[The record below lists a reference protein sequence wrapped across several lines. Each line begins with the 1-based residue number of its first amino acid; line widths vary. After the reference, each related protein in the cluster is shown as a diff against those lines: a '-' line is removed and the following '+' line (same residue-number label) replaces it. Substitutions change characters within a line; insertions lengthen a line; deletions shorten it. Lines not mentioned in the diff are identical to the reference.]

1 MIAFSKKT
9 YKQLVMLVI
18 WLMSVSVY
26 AQTVS
31 REVAYLHTDRTVYVA
46 GETIFYKLYL
56 LDTGTQ
62 KRSDISKVGYIVIR
76 AAGQFPAIK
85 CRVKL
90 DSGISNGSILLPDTL
105 ASGVYQLVAF
115 TSSMKNYD
123 EQLFSKNEIVVIN
136 SFDKDFN
143 FKFSYTDNKIL
154 SDTIDKPISINT
166 NKKIY
171 SPREKVGI
179 RINKA
184 GIKANLSVSVFEDPG
199 IPSSDNSI
207 VEQMN
212 KIKENQRTNGLIL
225 NKYLPENKYRILRAR
240 VFDSTTQQNIS
251 GATVLLSCIDTVPNL
266 QYAKTNSSGVLQLL
280 LSEYYKGKELFLTI
294 RDMPANQ
301 NWKIE
306 VEDEFALSENWNPT
320 FNYDISPYKDF
331 LIKSQHIAYI
341 HQTYQTNTESAFVKS
356 PESNPVVP
364 RLYYCPVKPVLLS
377 DYTPLNDFKEI
388 ILELFPQVKIS
399 RENGKYRVSVI
410 NDSKKIFSNSSI
422 AIFMDGVYVDDL
434 NKIMKLGSE
443 QIKKIEVLDTERILG
458 NLVYNGAISIITK
471 STEIEKTIPSSYSL
485 RVKNNIFSNSDN
497 YTVEKPDS
505 IYDKTIPF
513 FRQLLYWNPNLELKE
528 NENTYIDFFTS
539 DNEGTFLLKFEGI
552 TGDGRPI
559 SYSSKIQ
566 VINHPPSA
574 EK

>member
-1 MIAFSKKT
+1 MTVLSKET
-9 YKQLVMLVI
+9 YKQFVMLLI
-18 WLMSVSVY
+18 WLTSVSVY

-31 REVAYLHTDRTVYVA
+31 REVAYLHTDRTVYIA

-56 LDTGTQ
+56 LDAATQ
-62 KRSDISKVGYIVIR
+62 KRSNISKVGYIVIR
-76 AAGQFPAIK
+76 AAGQLPAIK
-85 CRVKL
+85 CRVKTE
-90 DSGISNGSILLPDTL
+90 SGISNGSILLPDTL

-115 TSSMKNYD
+115 TGSMKNFN
-123 EQLFSKNEIVVIN
+123 EPLFSKNEIIVIN

-143 FKFSYTDNKIL
+143 FKHLYSNNKIL
-154 SDTIDKPISINT
+154 SDTTDKFISINT

-171 SPREKVGI
+171 NPREKVCV

-212 KIKENQRTNGLIL
+212 KIKENQKTNELIL
-225 NKYLPENKYRILRAR
+225 KKYLPESKYKILTAR
-240 VFDSTTQQNIS
+240 VFDSTTQQNIP
-251 GATVLLSCIDTVPNL
+251 GATVLLSCIDTIPNL

-280 LSEYYKGKELFLTI
+280 LSEYYEGKELFLTI

-320 FNYDISPYKDF
+320 VNYDINPYKDF

-341 HQTYQTNTESAFVKS
+341 NQTYQTNNELAFVKS
-356 PESNPVVP
+356 SESNPVVP

-388 ILELFPQVKIS
+388 ILELFPDVKIS
-399 RENGKYRVSVI
+399 RENGRYRISVI
-410 NDSKKIFSNSSI
+410 NDSKKIFSNYPI

-443 QIKKIEVLDTERILG
+443 QIKKIEVLDAERIFG
-458 NLVYNGAISIITK
+458 DLVYNGAISITTR
-471 STEIEKTIPSSYSL
+471 STEIEKTTPSSYSL
-485 RVKNNIFSNSDN
+485 RIKNDKFNNFNN
-497 YTVEKPDS
+497 YTIEKPDS
-505 IYDKTIPF
+505 IYNKTIPF
-513 FRQLLYWNPNLELKE
+513 FHQLLYWNPNLELKE
-528 NENTYIDFFTS
+528 NENTDIDFFTS

-566 VINHPPSA
+566 VINHLLSA